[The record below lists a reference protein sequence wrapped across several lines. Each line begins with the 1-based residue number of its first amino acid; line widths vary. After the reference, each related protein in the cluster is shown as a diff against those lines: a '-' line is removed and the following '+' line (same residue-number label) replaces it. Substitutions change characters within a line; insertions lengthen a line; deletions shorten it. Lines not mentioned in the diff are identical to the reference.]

1 MTQAEY
7 AVKAGVDT
15 IQVRERDLEAR
26 DLAAIVTELLR
37 MTRGT
42 RTRILVNDRLDVALA
57 CEADGVHLRA
67 DSVAPGV
74 VRPLA
79 PLGFIIG
86 RSVHSVE
93 EARAASNADYLI
105 VGTVWATASKPEGRP
120 LIGIGG
126 FAAIARAVRIPTLA
140 VGGVTA
146 DRAGEVAGAGGAGIA
161 AIGLF
166 QGRPSAD
173 GCGAVPLANM
183 TDDLRQRFDTL
194 RSGS

>member
-1 MTQAEY
+1 
-7 AVKAGVDT
+7 
-15 IQVRERDLEAR
+15 
-26 DLAAIVTELLR
+26 

-42 RTRILVNDRLDVALA
+42 RTRVLVNDRIDVALA

-74 VRPLA
+74 VRPLV
-79 PLGFIIG
+79 PQGFIIG

-120 LIGIGG
+120 LIGIDG
-126 FAAIARAVRIPTLA
+126 FAAIASAVRIPTLA

-146 DRAGEVAGAGGAGIA
+146 DRAGDVAGAGGAGIA

-166 QGRPSAD
+166 HGRPSPS
-173 GCGAVPLANM
+173 GCAAVPLASVM
-183 TDDLRQRFDTL
+183 ADLRRRFDTL
-194 RSGS
+194 RLGS